1 MVEIRTRSLKNQAE
15 LLSKAALCYDIKISV
30 LEESLTWLKRQEFD
44 EVYQIYQMLK
54 KEWEEL
60 KIQKKKLSLL
70 AETMQQICEKYD
82 RTESEIIESGETSRK
97 LSGYVESVNLTQI
110 QMQLSEL
117 GFHMTE
123 W

>member
-1 MVEIRTRSLKNQAE
+1 MVEIRTRLLKNQAE